1 MYVCRVKYPKV
12 QKHLTLSSICTHF
25 NILKKKALE
34 NIVEKGDITKSEQ
47 FHLFPQYFLCNLYLK
62 ILLIATFQLSS
73 AASLNLGRSQNG
85 VLGNGF
91 IRITSVNSTN
101 QASDVCRRTT
111 SGSDNNNPHSNVN
124 NNMTTSNVFD
134 FKEYEVDK
142 MYSPQCKR
150 ETLYCYD
157 NARSIKRHSPNF

>member
-1 MYVCRVKYPKV
+1 MYLRGINSGIIHPGIHRFSYSFNDVTSCLSLDDVTRRQICPFYPTRHNSADSV
-12 QKHLTLSSICTHF
+12 LTSNDNSAI
-25 NILKKKALE
+25 
-34 NIVEKGDITKSEQ
+34 GDIW
-47 FHLFPQYFLCNLYLK
+47 
-62 ILLIATFQLSS
+62 
-73 AASLNLGRSQNG
+73 
-85 VLGNGF
+85 
-91 IRITSVNSTN
+91 ITSVNSTN

-134 FKEYEVDK
+134 FKQYEVDK

-150 ETLYCYD
+150 ETLYCYN

>member
-1 MYVCRVKYPKV
+1 MLCYVMYDV
-12 QKHLTLSSICTHF
+12 QFKP
-25 NILKKKALE
+25 
-34 NIVEKGDITKSEQ
+34 ITW
-47 FHLFPQYFLCNLYLK
+47 Y
-62 ILLIATFQLSS
+62 
-73 AASLNLGRSQNG
+73 R
-85 VLGNGF
+85 F

-134 FKEYEVDK
+134 FKQYEVDK

-150 ETLYCYD
+150 ETLYCYN
-157 NARSIKRHSPNF
+157 NARSIKRHSQNF

>member
-1 MYVCRVKYPKV
+1 MTNNPRRKSQRTNK
-12 QKHLTLSSICTHF
+12 LRGGL
-25 NILKKKALE
+25 IL
-34 NIVEKGDITKSEQ
+34 G
-47 FHLFPQYFLCNLYLK
+47 LCQIN
-62 ILLIATFQLSS
+62 
-73 AASLNLGRSQNG
+73 
-85 VLGNGF
+85 
-91 IRITSVNSTN
+91 RITSVNSTN

-134 FKEYEVDK
+134 FKQYEVDK

-150 ETLYCYD
+150 ETLYCCN

>member
-1 MYVCRVKYPKV
+1 M
-12 QKHLTLSSICTHF
+12 TLISCCPLPNYIFESPW
-25 NILKKKALE
+25 LPWQP
-34 NIVEKGDITKSEQ
+34 GD
-47 FHLFPQYFLCNLYLK
+47 HCY
-62 ILLIATFQLSS
+62 
-73 AASLNLGRSQNG
+73 QNDIWG
-85 VLGNGF
+85 DV

-134 FKEYEVDK
+134 FKQYEVDK

-150 ETLYCYD
+150 ETLYCYN